1 MAENTTRLVLDVLAE
16 GGFRVALET
25 NNEKIGMICAA
36 AACGICV
43 AVIFK
48 KPILDAL
55 KSLAGLFSSS
65 DNSNDPVIDDVEP
78 SSLLIK
84 LRFFTTESF
93 LKFLEYYESGL
104 LKEALIKEFAKINI
118 LDESLPAEFRECL
131 TGKDA
136 QFDVND
142 VLTVKIRNEKEV
154 ENYRDKLNTEEVSDT
169 KVTKEIDSKV
179 IFFNLLLSSLIWEYS

>member
-1 MAENTTRLVLDVLAE
+1 MAENITKFVFDVLQD

-25 NNEKIGMICAA
+25 NNEKIGKICAA
-36 AACGICV
+36 AACGISV
-43 AVIFK
+43 AIIFK
-48 KPILDAL
+48 EPILDAL
-55 KSLAGLFSSS
+55 KSLAGLFSSA
-65 DNSNDPVIDDVEP
+65 NNPTDPVIDDVELG
-78 SSLLIK
+78 SLIIK
-84 LRFFTTESF
+84 LRFFTPESF
-93 LKFLEYYESGL
+93 LKFLDYYESGL

-154 ENYRDKLNTEEVSDT
+154 ENYRDKL
-169 KVTKEIDSKV
+169 KRK
-179 IFFNLLLSSLIWEYS
+179 YM

>member
-1 MAENTTRLVLDVLAE
+1 MDENTTKLVLDVLAE

-25 NNEKIGMICAA
+25 NNEKISNICAA
-36 AACGICV
+36 AACGISV

-48 KPILDAL
+48 KPILNAL
-55 KSLAGLFSSS
+55 RSLPGLFSSS
-65 DNSNDPVIDDVEP
+65 NNSTDPDIDDVEP
-78 SSLLIK
+78 GSLRIK
-84 LRFFTTESF
+84 LRFFTPESF
-93 LKFLEYYESGL
+93 LKFLVYYESGL
-104 LKEALIKEFAKINI
+104 LKKALIKEFAKINI

-154 ENYRDKLNTEEVSDT
+154 ENYRDKLNR
-169 KVTKEIDSKV
+169 K
-179 IFFNLLLSSLIWEYS
+179 